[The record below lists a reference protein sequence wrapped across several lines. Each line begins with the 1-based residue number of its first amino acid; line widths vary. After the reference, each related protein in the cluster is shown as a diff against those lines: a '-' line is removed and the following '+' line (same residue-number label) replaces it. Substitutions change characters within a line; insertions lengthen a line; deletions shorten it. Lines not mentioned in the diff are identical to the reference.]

1 MLRMFRANQELERHD
16 GGDRSGRKPAPV
28 AGVELVLRI
37 VSRAR
42 ALGGLLAFAL
52 CGCAAMQ
59 PGYEPPTVSVSS
71 FRALPA
77 QAGSPR
83 FEIGLH
89 VINPNRQALDLAGVA
104 YTVRLEDREILKGVA
119 NDLPRIDGYGSG
131 EILLEASPNL
141 FEGISLIRDL
151 MTAPRDTFSYE
162 LEAKLDPG
170 GLRPTIRVRDAG
182 SVSLAP
188 SGGS

>member
-1 MLRMFRANQELERHD
+1 MLRKLAR
-16 GGDRSGRKPAPV
+16 GRPLAW
-28 AGVELVLRI
+28 
-37 VSRAR
+37 
-42 ALGGLLAFAL
+42 LLAFSL
-52 CGCAAMQ
+52 CGCAALQ
-59 PGYEPPTVSVSS
+59 PDYEAPTVSVTS

-77 QAGSPR
+77 QGGPLK
-83 FEIGLH
+83 FEIGLN
-89 VINPNRQALDLAGVA
+89 VVNPNRQALDLAGVA

-119 NDLPRIDGYGSG
+119 NDLPRIDGYGTG
-131 EILLEASPNL
+131 EILLEVSPNL
-141 FEGISLIRDL
+141 FEGIGLIRDL
-151 MTAPRDTFSYE
+151 VAAPRDEFSYE